1 LAAIRRIQIQGQ
13 RMTSATTGSRR
24 RFIAGLGAASIG
36 SVANA
41 AVEPNNHGAAPSS
54 VPTEQ
59 DVSSEYLLA
68 PGLIHLNTASL
79 GATPRVVLDRTL
91 AAWRKLESS
100 PVRMA
105 YGNAEDNVLSAAERV
120 RERAAGFIGC
130 EQDELLLTRCTTD
143 AMNIV
148 AQGMRWTAGDR
159 VLTTDR
165 EHDGGSLCWAY
176 IAQRHGVVVD
186 RIAIALDEH
195 DSAAIVRRFAAA
207 ITPVTRVISVSHVIS
222 STGLRMPIAEISAL
236 ARERGVL
243 CVVDGA
249 QAVGA
254 MPIDV
259 KALGCHAYAASG
271 HKWLMGPK
279 GTGLLYVSRAASTAI
294 QPIQWQDGHRYGA
307 ESAGVGPQ
315 PLVIGLGAAI
325 ERLQDVGITA
335 IERHGLA
342 LRNRAYEQLTQ
353 IKKLRVVGPPPG
365 PAATAIVTCVL
376 PDDIDSMALR
386 DTLLA
391 RHGIIVKMSE
401 KRHFNGFRLSPHI
414 LNNEAQVDAALK
426 AVRAEVG

>member
-1 LAAIRRIQIQGQ
+1 L
-13 RMTSATTGSRR
+13 S
-24 RFIAGLGAASIG
+24 
-36 SVANA
+36 
-41 AVEPNNHGAAPSS
+41 
-54 VPTEQ
+54 
-59 DVSSEYLLA
+59 

-79 GATPRVVLDRTL
+79 GATPRAVLDRTI
-91 AAWRKLESS
+91 AAWRELETS
-100 PVRMA
+100 PVFMA
-105 YGNAEDNVLSAAERV
+105 YGKAENNMLSAVERV
-120 RERAAGFIGC
+120 RKRAASFLGC
-130 EQDELLLTRCTTD
+130 EQDELLMTRCTTD
-143 AMNIV
+143 AMSIV
-148 AQGMRWTAGDR
+148 AQGMRWTAGER

-186 RIAIALDEH
+186 QIAISLDEH
-195 DSAAIVRRFAAA
+195 DSDAIVRRFAAA
-207 ITPVTRVISVSHVIS
+207 ITPATRVISVSHIIS
-222 STGLRMPIAEISAL
+222 STGLRMPIAELSAL
-236 ARERGVL
+236 ARERGIL

-249 QAVGA
+249 QAIGA
-254 MPIDV
+254 IPVDV

-279 GTGLLYVSRAASTAI
+279 GTGLLYVSRAANEAI
-294 QPIQWQDGHRYGA
+294 RPIQWQDTHGYGS

-325 ERLQDVGITA
+325 ERMQDIGMAAV
-335 IERHGLA
+335 ERHDLA

-365 PAATAIVTCVL
+365 RTATAIITCVL

-391 RHGIIVKMSE
+391 KHGIIVKMSE

-414 LNNEAQVDAALK
+414 LNSEAHIDAALK
-426 AVRAEVG
+426 ALRAEVG